1 MNPKEKTTSN
11 LFDASLVGKSRS
23 GFRLPINTH
32 VNTNVNT
39 HVNAHNLSAPHTSSN
54 QAHLQHTQVQASAA
68 KASSGHGVGS
78 VNLVLVS
85 QSRVHSDVP
94 GSAGPASEG
103 GSDVSNSASIS
114 ASNHKSSFYT
124 VDLQS
129 VQSSQSIQ
137 SKSEAKGQDFL
148 IELMRMCYIFG
159 FCDIMLMLGSLS
171 NLGGRLAVNLS
182 IMSSLPI
189 LISAMVIHCFIKD
202 KRRMIL
208 LPLAANCLLCYGCVY
223 NIVGISP
230 IPILAHIP
238 GILLLSIFFSAICN
252 GTRRIVNLILMM
264 LICICIAGNA
274 VFSMAEDRNFMIV
287 SFSCIM
293 GLLFLQSNIGNVYCG
308 TGCASMCSGDILRIT
323 KNDV

>member
-1 MNPKEKTTSN
+1 MNPKEKTASN

-23 GFRLPINTH
+23 GFRLPINTG
-32 VNTNVNT
+32 
-39 HVNAHNLSAPHTSSN
+39 PHPVSN
-54 QAHLQHTQVQASAA
+54 HAFQSAA
-68 KASSGHGVGS
+68 PKAAPAYGASS

-85 QSRVHSDVP
+85 QSRVPSDVP
-94 GSAGPASEG
+94 SSAGPSSEG
-103 GSDVSNSASIS
+103 GSDVSIP

-129 VQSSQSIQ
+129 VQSSQSVQSGQSIQ
-137 SKSEAKGQDFL
+137 CNKSEPKGQDFL
-148 IELMRMCYIFG
+148 IEVMRMCYIFG

-189 LISAMVIHCFIKD
+189 LISAMVIHCFVKD
-202 KRRMIL
+202 RKRMIF

-223 NIVGISP
+223 NIVGVSP

-238 GILLLSIFFSAICN
+238 GILLLSIFFSAICS
-252 GTRRIVNLILMM
+252 GTRRIVNLILTM
-264 LICICIAGNA
+264 LICLCIAGNA

-287 SFSCIM
+287 TFCCIM

-308 TGCASMCSGDILRIT
+308 TGCASVCSGDILRIT